1 MPPIESKT
9 FHSQFDLAGKIALV
23 TGGGRG
29 IGLQIGRVLQQAG
42 AEIILTDADGIR
54 LAEAADHFP
63 VKPQVYQLDVTDSQA
78 IRNLAGKIGLC
89 PDILVNN
96 AGVSRAAPTNETTDE
111 DWHAVLSVNLDG
123 VFYCSRTFGSLM
135 AERGSGTIVNVSSM
149 CGEIVTRQQSVVTA
163 YNASKA
169 GVNMVTKTLACEW
182 ARSGVRVNAVAPG
195 FVRSEMTD
203 KYPEEVINKWADQ
216 TPMGRFGQPHEIACA
231 VQFLASDA
239 SSYITGTILLVDGG
253 YTCW

>member
-1 MPPIESKT
+1 MPLMERPANSR
-9 FHSQFDLAGKIALV
+9 FDLTGKTALI

-29 IGLQIGRVLQQAG
+29 IGLQIALTLQQAG
-42 AEIILTDADGIR
+42 AGIILTGTDDIR
-54 LAEAADHFP
+54 VAEAADQFP
-63 VKPQVYQLDVTDSQA
+63 IKPQVYQLDVTDSKA
-78 IRNLAGKIGLC
+78 VREVAGRIDLC

-96 AGVSRAAPTNETTDE
+96 AGVSRAAPTNHTTDE
-111 DWHAVLSVNLDG
+111 DWRAVLSVNLDG

-135 AERGSGTIVNVSSM
+135 AERGSGAIINISSM

-195 FVRSEMTD
+195 FIHSDMTG
-203 KYPEEVINKWADQ
+203 KYPEEVINAWCEL
-216 TPMGRFGQPHEIACA
+216 TPLRRFGQPHEVASA
-231 VQFLASDA
+231 VHFLASDA
-239 SSYITGTILLVDGG
+239 SSYITGTVLVVDGG

>member
-1 MPPIESKT
+1 MPLMERPANNR
-9 FHSQFDLAGKIALV
+9 FDLTGKTALI

-29 IGLQIGRVLQQAG
+29 IGLQIALTLQQAG
-42 AEIILTDADGIR
+42 AGIILTGTNGIR
-54 LAEAADHFP
+54 VAEAADQFP
-63 VKPQVYQLDVTDSQA
+63 IKPQVYQLDVMDSMA
-78 IRNLAGKIGLC
+78 VRDLAGTIDLC

-96 AGVSRAAPTNETTDE
+96 AGVSRAAPTNHTTDE
-111 DWHAVLSVNLDG
+111 DWRAVLSVNLDG

-135 AERGSGTIVNVSSM
+135 AERGSGAIINISSM

-195 FVRSEMTD
+195 FIHSDMTG
-203 KYPEEVINKWADQ
+203 KYPEEVINAWCDL
-216 TPMGRFGQPHEIACA
+216 TPLRRFGQPHEVASA
-231 VQFLASDA
+231 VHFLASDA
-239 SSYITGTILLVDGG
+239 SSYITGTVLVVDGG

>member
-1 MPPIESKT
+1 MGK
-9 FHSQFDLAGKIALV
+9 FDLTGKTALV
-23 TGGGRG
+23 TGAGRG
-29 IGLQIGRVLQQAG
+29 IGLQIALTLQEAG
-42 AEIILTDADGIR
+42 ADIILTDADAIR
-54 LAEAADHFP
+54 ATEAADQFL
-63 VKPQVYQLDVTDSQA
+63 VKPQVHQLDVTDSQSV
-78 IRNLAGKIGLC
+78 RDLAARIGFC
-89 PDILVNN
+89 PDIMVNN
-96 AGVSRAAPTNETTDE
+96 AGVSRAAPTKHTTDE
-111 DWHAVLSVNLDG
+111 DWRVVLSVNLDG

-135 AERGSGTIVNVSSM
+135 AERGSGAIVNISSM
-149 CGEIVTRQQSVVTA
+149 CGDVVTRQESVVTA

-203 KYPEEVINKWADQ
+203 KYPQEVVKAWSDQ
-216 TPMGRFGQPHEIACA
+216 TPMRRFGQPHEIASA

-239 SSYITGTILLVDGG
+239 ASYITGTVLLVDGG

>member
-1 MPPIESKT
+1 MPATEPSHSK
-9 FHSQFDLAGKIALV
+9 FDLTGKTALI

-29 IGLQIGRVLQQAG
+29 IGLQIALTLQRAG
-42 AEIILTDADGIR
+42 ANIILSDADESR
-54 LAEAADHFP
+54 LPQAAQRFP
-63 VKPQVYQLDVTDSQA
+63 VKPQVHQLDVTDA
-78 IRNLAGKIGLC
+78 KAVRELAGRIVDC

-96 AGVSRAAPTNETTDE
+96 AGVSRAAPTRDTTDE
-111 DWHAVLSVNLDG
+111 DWRTVLSVNLDG

-135 AERGSGTIVNVSSM
+135 AERGSGAIVNISSM

-195 FVRSEMTD
+195 FVRSDMTD
-203 KYPEEVINKWADQ
+203 KYPKEVITAWSNQ
-216 TPMGRFGQPHEIACA
+216 TPMGRFAEPEEIASA

-239 SSYITGTILLVDGG
+239 SSYMTGTILLVDGG

>member
-1 MPPIESKT
+1 MPLMERPANSR
-9 FHSQFDLAGKIALV
+9 FDLTGKTALI

-29 IGLQIGRVLQQAG
+29 IGLQIALTLQQAG
-42 AEIILTDADGIR
+42 AGIILTGTDGIR
-54 LAEAADHFP
+54 VAEAADQFP
-63 VKPQVYQLDVTDSQA
+63 IKPQVYQLDVMDSMA
-78 IRNLAGKIGLC
+78 VRDLAGRIDLC

-96 AGVSRAAPTNETTDE
+96 AGVSRAAPTNHTTDE
-111 DWHAVLSVNLDG
+111 DWRAVLSVNLDG

-135 AERGSGTIVNVSSM
+135 AERGSGAIINISSI

-195 FVRSEMTD
+195 FIHSDMTG
-203 KYPEEVINKWADQ
+203 KYPEEVINAWCDL
-216 TPMGRFGQPHEIACA
+216 TPLRRFGQPHEVASA
-231 VQFLASDA
+231 VHFLASDA
-239 SSYITGTILLVDGG
+239 SSYITGTVLVVDGG

>member
-1 MPPIESKT
+1 MTGKT
-9 FHSQFDLAGKIALV
+9 ALI

-29 IGLQIGRVLQQAG
+29 IGLQIALTLQQAG
-42 AEIILTDADGIR
+42 AGIILTGTDGIR
-54 LAEAADHFP
+54 VAEAANQFP
-63 VKPQVYQLDVTDSQA
+63 IKPQVYQLDVMDSKA
-78 IRNLAGKIGLC
+78 VRDLAGRIDRC

-96 AGVSRAAPTNETTDE
+96 AGVSRAAPTNHTTDE
-111 DWHAVLSVNLDG
+111 DWRAVLSVNLDG

-135 AERGSGTIVNVSSM
+135 AERGSGAIINISSM
-149 CGEIVTRQQSVVTA
+149 CGEIVTRQPSVVTA

-195 FVRSEMTD
+195 FIHSDMIG
-203 KYPEEVINKWADQ
+203 KYPEEVINAWCDL
-216 TPMGRFGQPHEIACA
+216 TPLRRFGQPHEVASA
-231 VQFLASDA
+231 VHFLASDA
-239 SSYITGTILLVDGG
+239 SSYITGTVLVVDGG